1 MYIIGYDKTAASTF
15 PLPLIRIIVSA
26 NEIHRLLNRN
36 RNRNRKIATKE
47 KREGTSEINVIRE
60 TSQEGGRRI

>member
-26 NEIHRLLNRN
+26 NEIHRLLS

-47 KREGTSEINVIRE
+47 KREGTSEINVNRE
-60 TSQEGGRRI
+60 TSQEGGRRIG

>member
-26 NEIHRLLNRN
+26 NEIHRLLS
-36 RNRNRKIATKE
+36 RNRNRKMMMKE
-47 KREGTSEINVIRE
+47 KREGTSEINVNRE
-60 TSQEGGRRI
+60 TSQEGGRRIG

>member
-26 NEIHRLLNRN
+26 NEIHRLLS
-36 RNRNRKIATKE
+36 RNRNRKMMMKE

>member
-26 NEIHRLLNRN
+26 NEIHRLLS
-36 RNRNRKIATKE
+36 RNRNRKMMMKE

-60 TSQEGGRRI
+60 TSQEGGRRIG

>member
-36 RNRNRKIATKE
+36 RNRKIATKE
-47 KREGTSEINVIRE
+47 KREGTSEINVNRE
-60 TSQEGGRRI
+60 TSQEGGRRIG